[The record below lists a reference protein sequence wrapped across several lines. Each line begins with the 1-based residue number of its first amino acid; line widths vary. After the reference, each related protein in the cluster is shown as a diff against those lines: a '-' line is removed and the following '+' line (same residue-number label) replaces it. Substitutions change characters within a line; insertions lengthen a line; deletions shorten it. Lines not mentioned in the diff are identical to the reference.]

1 MVHDYTHIVWQYS
14 MKDLWLLY
22 LLLQLTYY
30 TLPLFLS
37 PGQEGLL
44 RSIYLTTSSV
54 VPAI

>member
-44 RSIYLTTSSV
+44 RSIYL
-54 VPAI
+54 PQAL